1 MAQQKS
7 FFARLFDF
15 SFSEFIAIRIVGII
29 YAVIVV
35 LITLAGLVGIGS
47 AFSNGF
53 GSGIAALIFGP
64 LVVFL
69 YIILIRVGLES
80 LVASIRTSENTRII
94 AENTRPTNF
103 QV

>member
-1 MAQQKS
+1 MAQQKD

-35 LITLAGLVGIGS
+35 LLTLGGLFGIIG

-53 GSGIAALIFGP
+53 GSGLIALIVAP
-64 LVVFL
+64 LVVLL
-69 YIILIRVGLES
+69 YIILVRVGLES

-103 QV
+103 

>member
-29 YAVIVV
+29 YAIVIV
-35 LITLAGLVGIGS
+35 AMSLVAIAVIFG
-47 AFSNGF
+47 AFSQGFANGL
-53 GSGIAALIFGP
+53 GALIGAP
-64 LVVFL
+64 LVLLV
-69 YIILIRVGLES
+69 YIIMVRVGLEG

-94 AENTRPTNF
+94 AENTRPNNY
-103 QV
+103 